1 MISLWPGWREGYDEK
16 TSLGSHVAK
25 SVSIQNLCSLQCF
38 HRYRDGAC
46 LLWPFRHETRL
57 CIGIDIMASVT
68 VTPLLQL
75 KISKFSQYVV
85 EKKHE
90 MEWSHRII
98 DADFIHK
105 MRDVIFLQ
113 GVVEVY

>member
-1 MISLWPGWREGYDEK
+1 
-16 TSLGSHVAK
+16 
-25 SVSIQNLCSLQCF
+25 
-38 HRYRDGAC
+38 
-46 LLWPFRHETRL
+46 
-57 CIGIDIMASVT
+57 MASVT